1 MDYKDYYKILEINK
15 TASESEIKSSYR
27 KLANKYHPDKNKN
40 DKAFEDKFK
49 EINEAYQVLG
59 DADKRRK
66 YDNLGMNWNRHQS
79 TGGTSDNFNW
89 DEWFQQP
96 KSGRGRQKSSGSKG
110 SYTKGDYNTYREFF
124 SRGGGVSDFFERI
137 FGGAANETHGFSQ
150 EQGYYKQ
157 QESGQNLDTNLEIT
171 LEEAFRGSVRQIQ
184 TGDKKVEVQIK
195 QGVADGQ
202 VITLQGM
209 GSTGRN
215 GGTSGD
221 LNVKISIKQHTKL
234 ERKGDD
240 LYVEV
245 WLDLFTLIL
254 GGSAKIKT
262 FSGTIKFNVPP
273 ASQNG
278 KLLKLSNQGMPKY
291 NKPNENGDLYIE
303 VLAKLPDELTEDELN
318 LVKALKEL
326 RKKK

>member
-1 MDYKDYYKILEINK
+1 MEYKDYYKILEVSK
-15 TASESEIKSSYR
+15 TATDAEIKSAYR
-27 KLANKYHPDKNKN
+27 KLANKYHPDKNKS
-40 DKAFEDKFK
+40 DKASEEKFK

-59 DADKRRK
+59 NPENRKK

-89 DEWFQQP
+89 EDWFQQP
-96 KSGRGRQKSSGSKG
+96 RSGRGRYKGESS
-110 SYTKGDYNTYREFF
+110 KGDYKTYREFF

-137 FGGAANETHGFSQ
+137 FGGMTNDFRGFTQ

-157 QESGQNLDTNLEIT
+157 PEPVQVFEAELEIT
-171 LEEAFRGSVRQIQ
+171 LEEAFRGSVRMLQV
-184 TGDKKVEVQIK
+184 GDRKIEVSIRP
-195 QGVADGQ
+195 GIADGQ
-202 VITLQGM
+202 LIKLSGL
-209 GSTGRN
+209 GNSSKYSGLN
-215 GGTSGD
+215 GD
-221 LNVKISIKQHTKL
+221 VNVKIKIKPHSKL

-245 WLDLFTLIL
+245 WLDYFTLIL

-273 ASQNG
+273 YSQNG

-291 NKPNENGDLYIE
+291 NRPEEKGDLYIKIM
-303 VLAKLPDELTEDELN
+303 AKLPEALSEEELN
-318 LVKALKEL
+318 LIKALKEL
-326 RKKK
+326 RKK

>member
-1 MDYKDYYKILEINK
+1 MEYKDYYKILEVSK
-15 TASESEIKSSYR
+15 TSTDAEIKSAYR

-40 DKAFEDKFK
+40 DKTSEEKFK

-59 DADKRRK
+59 DADKRKK

-96 KSGRGRQKSSGSKG
+96 KGGRGRRKAENP
-110 SYTKGDYNTYREFF
+110 KGDYKTYREFF

-137 FGGAANETHGFSQ
+137 FGNTVNDFRGFTQ

-157 QESGQNLDTNLEIT
+157 PESGQAIEVELEIT
-171 LEEAFRGSVRQIQ
+171 LEEAYRGSVRLVQV
-184 TGDKKVEVQIK
+184 GDKKVEVQIK
-195 QGVADGQ
+195 QGITEGQ
-202 VITLQGM
+202 VIRLSGL
-209 GSTGRN
+209 GNPGKN
-215 GGTSGD
+215 GGLNGD
-221 LNVKISIKQHTKL
+221 VNVKIKIKPHSKL

-245 WLDLFTLIL
+245 WLDYFTLIL

-262 FSGTIKFNVPP
+262 FSGTIKFNVPQY
-273 ASQNG
+273 SQNG

-291 NKPNENGDLYIE
+291 NKADEKGDLYIK
-303 VLAKLPDELTEDELN
+303 VLAKLPEELTEEEQN
-318 LVKALKEL
+318 LIKALKEL
-326 RKKK
+326 RKK